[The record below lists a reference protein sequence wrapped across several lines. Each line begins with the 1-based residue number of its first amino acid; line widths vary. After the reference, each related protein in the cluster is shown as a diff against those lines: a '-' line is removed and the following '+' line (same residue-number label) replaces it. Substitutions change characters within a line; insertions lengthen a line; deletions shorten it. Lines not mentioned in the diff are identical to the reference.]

1 MPTLYEIDGALLR
14 LMEESVDPE
23 TGEFKPDQEAW
34 DRLQM
39 EREVKIENT
48 ALYIKDL
55 RARAGDI
62 AEEAKTLQAR
72 KKALENR
79 ADWLAEN
86 LRQSL
91 DGTGF
96 ETARCV
102 VKFKKN
108 PESVR
113 YTDQDAAMAWAAEYA
128 QDCIRVPPPEL
139 SKAAIKAK
147 LQQGEMVPGA
157 ELVREVRMEVK

>member
-14 LMEESVDPE
+14 MMEESVDPE
-23 TGEFKPDQEAW
+23 TGEFLPDQEAW

-39 EREVKIENT
+39 EREVKLENT

-62 AEEAKTLQAR
+62 AEEAKNLQAR
-72 KKALENR
+72 RKALENR

-86 LRQSL
+86 LRRSL
-91 DGTGF
+91 DGASF

-108 PESVR
+108 PESVK
-113 YTDQDAAMAWAAEYA
+113 YTDEDAVMAWAVEYA
-128 QDCIRVPPPEL
+128 QDCVRVPPPEL
-139 SKAAIKAK
+139 SKAAVKAR
-147 LQQGEMVPGA
+147 LQKGEAVPGA
-157 ELVREVRMEVK
+157 ELVRETRMEVK

>member
-62 AEEAKTLQAR
+62 AEEVKTLQAR
-72 KKALENR
+72 KKALERR

-86 LRQSL
+86 LRRSL
-91 DGTGF
+91 DGADF
-96 ETARCV
+96 ETARCA
-102 VKFKKN
+102 VKFRKN
-108 PESVR
+108 PESVK
-113 YTDQDAAMAWAAEYA
+113 YTDEDAAMAWAVEYA
-128 QDCIRVPPPEL
+128 QDCIRILPPEL
-139 SKAAIKAK
+139 SRVAVKARLKA
-147 LQQGEMVPGA
+147 GEMVPGA
-157 ELVREVRMEVK
+157 ELVREIRMEVK

>member
-14 LMEESVDPE
+14 MMEESTDPE
-23 TGEFKPDQEAW
+23 TGEFCPDQEAW

-62 AEEAKTLQAR
+62 REEITKLLQREKTML
-72 KKALENR
+72 NR
-79 ADWLAEN
+79 AAWLAEN

-91 DGTGF
+91 DGANF

-113 YTDQDAAMAWAAEYA
+113 YTDQDAAMRWAAEYA

-139 SKAAIKAK
+139 SKAAVKAR